1 MDTRYRA
8 PFIKLI
14 AVIRQEPSH
23 LRLVLTLHADYYEHC
38 TRNEQLAALL
48 REASFP
54 LSAPNTHALTEMIE
68 RPARIAGLKLG
79 DGLAGA
85 ILDDVGAEPGAL
97 SLVEFSLAELYEC
110 SGGERMTAE
119 AYRALGR
126 QDGANG
132 NTGGIGGVIDRQAE
146 QAVQDDQ
153 GRVDERT
160 LSKIFPLLADVD
172 EKGGAVRKRAKLDD
186 FVGPERALVDRLV
199 NGRLLLTNREEGTAA
214 WVEVAHEAVLRHW
227 QRFQTWLKENQKFL
241 LWRQSLKHWMKRK
254 TPLPSAELNEGEAW
268 REKLGRDAFTI
279 EEKAYLTKSRWN
291 LRWQRAKLV

>member
-1 MDTRYRA
+1 LLQGKPPHAKLLLFADQFEELFTTRVDARYRA

-14 AVIRQEPSH
+14 AVIGQKPSR
-23 LRLVLTLHADYYEHC
+23 LRLLLTLRADYYEHC

-48 REASFP
+48 RDASFP

-97 SLVEFSLAELYEC
+97 ALVEFALAEIYER

-126 QDGANG
+126 QDAVNG
-132 NTGGIGGVIDRQAE
+132 NTGGIGGIIDRQAE
-146 QAVQDDQ
+146 RAVQDEQ
-153 GRVDERT
+153 GRVDEST

-186 FVGPERALVDRLV
+186 FVGPESSRSPYGASRNTGKPMPHPIPGFRCIVSSLPR
-199 NGRLLLTNREEGTAA
+199 NFPYG
-214 WVEVAHEAVLRHW
+214 
-227 QRFQTWLKENQKFL
+227 KFL
-241 LWRQSLKHWMKRK
+241 
-254 TPLPSAELNEGEAW
+254 
-268 REKLGRDAFTI
+268 AF
-279 EEKAYLTKSRWN
+279 AYPASGLTT
-291 LRWQRAKLV
+291 LL